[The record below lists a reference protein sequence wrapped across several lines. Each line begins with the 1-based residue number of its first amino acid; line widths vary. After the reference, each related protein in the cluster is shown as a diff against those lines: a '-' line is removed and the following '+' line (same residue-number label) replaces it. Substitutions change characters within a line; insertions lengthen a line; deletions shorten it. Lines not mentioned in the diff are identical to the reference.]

1 MSGFGIVVME
11 GSVVQAQHDG
21 PGVLYA
27 SACAVRAETSVGG
40 NPGGTRPTLT
50 VERMRVVVAGGS
62 RVEVA
67 STDSSSATYSRAK
80 ARRAHAASVQ
90 VIPGGVAVVNQ
101 FVVAV
106 VVSSVVNASCD
117 DSCAAAGF
125 TAAGRKRGEL
135 DIGASDVPTSLAA
148 QRVVLIASGPDSSVA
163 LHARGGGRG
172 SSVMGAAAA
181 GATVSLKNATLFV
194 AGPRTSVS
202 LHIRGDGGGRAASVL
217 GVAAHNQGPS
227 NAVAKAEMLDVTA
240 LVFGPDTNVSLRVT
254 GGEAGFGV
262 AVLGAASFFGG
273 AVTML
278 GCSVIVLGPT
288 TKIGIDIA
296 DGGNGLGAAVMGA
309 AAASFDSSATMGST
323 TMYAASPGSS
333 TSLRIAGRGN
343 AATVLGVA
351 GYLEAK
357 LVIQN
362 VAFNAWGPDA
372 TILLTIDDACGCGAS
387 ALGMST
393 HLDCTLTGA
402 ASTFTRCESRNVA
415 IVVPGG
421 TPSQTAVQDAPG
433 GLGASFSVP
442 TLSECEQFAA
452 PLPVLVRQIDVLVTA
467 LLLPTATRTRGT
479 ATISASQPPTSSRG
493 SPSSGASATGTPLP
507 TERDEVTPRTATL
520 IVAPPPPTA
529 AASTT
534 AVAAS
539 IAPPTPPPPTT
550 DPPPQPGRTRT
561 VTVAAQNASNAAA
574 LDVVVVV
581 PAPVSAAVAVLSG
594 VLLRSSVNKPQGVAR
609 VLRLLDVCLDVVN
622 SADDSEDGI
631 LHAAPGDWP
640 SDFAV
645 VVARWQIGGDAAG
658 DAAAAAGRG
667 AGSAVAIAGCMLCCA
682 AVVIFVASRRA
693 AATPEAK
700 STASA
705 SPMVIAVVVGAGY
718 LVPSALE
725 AGVVA
730 ATAAGPSAAV
740 RLVGGAGAVA
750 LLAVVVPG
758 LTVAARGV
766 PLPLTRFLHPVIIDG
781 LRDEGRVILR
791 AHALLDFSIACV
803 VAIVGAVLQAGA
815 RYDGSCVVPMLLMS
829 AAATT
834 LTAYYVFM
842 RPFEARLEV
851 IVAATQAGT
860 LAALCCVSLVVVA
873 TNGTG
878 VPGEVLEVAGFMA
891 EGVSLAAPVVLLI
904 PIAMARL
911 SPSSAEGLK
920 PAVPDRKDD
929 SAHQPL
935 LVAPPP
941 IGDTNRHGEHDAT
954 GPPAGRRH
962 QRDDRRRRA
971 PRADDAPSR
980 RNNPLAPERR
990 HR

>member
-1 MSGFGIVVME
+1 MQTARRVGTALVLLLVLHDCASIVGRGVAVRIGVSHGATRWGVDAAAAADPRNATVLTAAIAKDPVAFALGALEEPPPGALASSPESWPDLVPDCTAAYLNASVIAAASTTVTTVRIVVPPQRAVTLRGCRTTDTPGAWNVRLVLAMGRSSAVALEGWNVAVGGLTVGSTTGSVPAEALVIVRGQSRIVAGSGAPSGARAGSSDPGDDVHALSVVPGREAAMSGFGIVVME

-40 NPGGTRPTLT
+40 NPGGTRSTLT

-135 DIGASDVPTSLAA
+135 DIGASDVPTSLTA

-240 LVFGPDTNVSLRVT
+240 LVLGPDTNVSLRVT

-333 TSLRIAGRGN
+333 TSLRVAGRGN

-357 LVIQN
+357 LVVQN

-372 TILLTIDDACGCGAS
+372 TIQLAIDDACGCGAS

-452 PLPVLVRQIDVLVTA
+452 PLPVLVRQIDVLATA

-507 TERDEVTPRTATL
+507 TERDEVTPRTAT
-520 IVAPPPPTA
+520 IVVAPPPPTA

-534 AVAAS
+534 AVVAS
-539 IAPPTPPPPTT
+539 IAPPTPPPPPT
-550 DPPPQPGRTRT
+550 DPPP
-561 VTVAAQNASNAAA
+561 
-574 LDVVVVV
+574 
-581 PAPVSAAVAVLSG
+581 
-594 VLLRSSVNKPQGVAR
+594 
-609 VLRLLDVCLDVVN
+609 
-622 SADDSEDGI
+622 
-631 LHAAPGDWP
+631 
-640 SDFAV
+640 
-645 VVARWQIGGDAAG
+645 
-658 DAAAAAGRG
+658 
-667 AGSAVAIAGCMLCCA
+667 
-682 AVVIFVASRRA
+682 
-693 AATPEAK
+693 
-700 STASA
+700 
-705 SPMVIAVVVGAGY
+705 
-718 LVPSALE
+718 
-725 AGVVA
+725 
-730 ATAAGPSAAV
+730 
-740 RLVGGAGAVA
+740 
-750 LLAVVVPG
+750 
-758 LTVAARGV
+758 
-766 PLPLTRFLHPVIIDG
+766 
-781 LRDEGRVILR
+781 
-791 AHALLDFSIACV
+791 
-803 VAIVGAVLQAGA
+803 
-815 RYDGSCVVPMLLMS
+815 
-829 AAATT
+829 
-834 LTAYYVFM
+834 
-842 RPFEARLEV
+842 
-851 IVAATQAGT
+851 
-860 LAALCCVSLVVVA
+860 
-873 TNGTG
+873 
-878 VPGEVLEVAGFMA
+878 
-891 EGVSLAAPVVLLI
+891 
-904 PIAMARL
+904 
-911 SPSSAEGLK
+911 
-920 PAVPDRKDD
+920 
-929 SAHQPL
+929 
-935 LVAPPP
+935 
-941 IGDTNRHGEHDAT
+941 
-954 GPPAGRRH
+954 
-962 QRDDRRRRA
+962 
-971 PRADDAPSR
+971 
-980 RNNPLAPERR
+980 
-990 HR
+990 